1 MASYTKDR
9 DSALQQAQQ
18 AMNPQSELPPDIF
31 SLLLQDQLGRDVL
44 GRLGNPRDWNLPPCS
59 TRRPY
64 QWMSMERLPIP
75 PAKAENYDL
84 LERWQSVL
92 SAAHTMACRTALALI
107 RRKGCT
113 SVYLGAC
120 KEGELGPE
128 PARRLSRAARIH
140 MPGMDLSAVEEKTG
154 GKDSIQAALSSLNFT
169 GVITGL
175 PSSRQRRPGRDQPD
189 PDPGQACLR
198 RQG

>member
-18 AMNPQSELPPDIF
+18 AMNPQRNPQSELPPDIF

-154 GKDSIQAALSSLNFT
+154 GRI
-169 GVITGL
+169 
-175 PSSRQRRPGRDQPD
+175 PSRP
-189 PDPGQACLR
+189 L
-198 RQG
+198 

>member
-75 PAKAENYDL
+75 PCQG
-84 LERWQSVL
+84 R
-92 SAAHTMACRTALALI
+92 
-107 RRKGCT
+107 
-113 SVYLGAC
+113 
-120 KEGELGPE
+120 EL
-128 PARRLSRAARIH
+128 
-140 MPGMDLSAVEEKTG
+140 
-154 GKDSIQAALSSLNFT
+154 
-169 GVITGL
+169 
-175 PSSRQRRPGRDQPD
+175 
-189 PDPGQACLR
+189 
-198 RQG
+198 

>member
-64 QWMSMERLPIP
+64 QWMSMGAVAERPQRGPHDGVQDCSGSDPAEGLHQRLP
-75 PAKAENYDL
+75 
-84 LERWQSVL
+84 
-92 SAAHTMACRTALALI
+92 
-107 RRKGCT
+107 G
-113 SVYLGAC
+113 
-120 KEGELGPE
+120 
-128 PARRLSRAARIH
+128 RL
-140 MPGMDLSAVEEKTG
+140 
-154 GKDSIQAALSSLNFT
+154 
-169 GVITGL
+169 
-175 PSSRQRRPGRDQPD
+175 
-189 PDPGQACLR
+189 
-198 RQG
+198 